1 MTFTVA
7 ALYHFTSLLDYKNL
21 KSPLSDMCELLEIKG
36 TILLASEG
44 INGTVAG
51 TDIAVIQL
59 IEYLRKDKRLKN
71 LEYKLSKSREMPFY
85 RMKVRLK
92 KEIVTM
98 GVAGVD
104 PNRVVGTYVEP
115 KNWNNLINDPDVILI
130 DTRNDYE
137 VEIGS
142 FKGAINPDTSNF
154 REFPAWVQD
163 NREKLENKKI
173 AMFCTGGIRCEKA
186 SSYMKENGFNDV
198 YHLKGGIL
206 KYLETQ
212 PQKGSLWKGDCFV
225 FDQRV
230 AVKHAL
236 KESDYDQCFACRYP
250 ITIEDKNSPK
260 YTKGISCPKC
270 HGSLTKE
277 KQESFAERQKQIN
290 LSKLRGETHIGQ
302 KNN

>member
-21 KSPLSDMCELLEIKG
+21 KSPLSDMCKLLEIKG

-250 ITIEDKNSPK
+250 ITIDDKNSSK

-270 HGSLTKE
+270 YDSLTKE